1 MRRREPWRY
10 GMLSAALM
18 LAGVMA
24 HACAEEEATYR
35 DLARRY
41 FATGDGK
48 AISKFV
54 GLTEEVKH
62 VVALDYTVLIRKDG
76 REEAVD
82 PKAYQFALGDSI
94 RIKIQPAS
102 DNYIYIFHQ
111 GASGER
117 TCLLP
122 VDKETPPLL
131 KAGASFILP
140 FDGYFEFVTPP
151 GEEQIVVVATER
163 PIAELAVLA
172 DVVFKKPGDVL
183 TPQEQAIKDSLKA
196 TVQKTLTSIRNRHNE
211 TMTLRGLSEQERS
224 RAIRRKSGGKPIP
237 PRWPSRSRPT
247 ATHKER
253 LPWWSAPTRRPT
265 CTSQFPWFRSRN
277 RGEAQPA
284 PNRKTS
290 PADMAGLCNRCRV
303 ER

>member
-41 FATGDGK
+41 FATSDGK

-211 TMTLRGLSEQERS
+211 TMTLRGLPNRKDREQFAEKVEKTNPTEV
-224 RAIRRKSGGKPIP
+224 AIEEPPHGDTQGTLAMVVSTDKAPNLYVTIP
-237 PRWPSRSRPT
+237 LVSIS
-247 ATHKER
+247 K
-253 LPWWSAPTRRPT
+253 
-265 CTSQFPWFRSRN
+265 Q
-277 RGEAQPA
+277 GEAQPA
-284 PNRKTS
+284 PK
-290 PADMAGLCNRCRV
+290 PQD
-303 ER
+303 

>member
-1 MRRREPWRY
+1 MFWALHCPIRSVPLSWEDVPMRRREPWRY

-140 FDGYFEFVTPP
+140 FDGYFEFVTPRARSRSWWSP
-151 GEEQIVVVATER
+151 PNGRSPSWRSWPTWC
-163 PIAELAVLA
+163 
-172 DVVFKKPGDVL
+172 
-183 TPQEQAIKDSLKA
+183 S
-196 TVQKTLTSIRNRHNE
+196 
-211 TMTLRGLSEQERS
+211 RS
-224 RAIRRKSGGKPIP
+224 RAMFLRP
-237 PRWPSRSRPT
+237 RSR
-247 ATHKER
+247 
-253 LPWWSAPTRRPT
+253 
-265 CTSQFPWFRSRN
+265 RSRT
-277 RGEAQPA
+277 A
-284 PNRKTS
+284 
-290 PADMAGLCNRCRV
+290 
-303 ER
+303 